1 MVDLMEINAE
11 IMNLDSPVSDKKKN
25 EFKDHLMESIEEVL
39 SFSQVVLNFLELNTA
54 FKKEEIVDNPKIFCD
69 ELEDLFGASA
79 SGIEDL
85 IINRLYSKIN
95 MKYRKERGKGF
106 ERYLREAFSRYMGPY

>member
-11 IMNLDSPVSDKKKN
+11 IMNLDSPVSSRKKV
-25 EFKDHLMESIEEVL
+25 EFRDHLIESIEEVL

-54 FKKEEIVDNPKIFCD
+54 FKKEEIVDNPKVFCE

-79 SGIEDL
+79 NGIEIL
-85 IINRLYSKIN
+85 IIDRLYSKIN
-95 MKYRKERGKGF
+95 MKLRKERGKGF
-106 ERYLREAFSRYMGPY
+106 EVYIQEAFSCYMEPY